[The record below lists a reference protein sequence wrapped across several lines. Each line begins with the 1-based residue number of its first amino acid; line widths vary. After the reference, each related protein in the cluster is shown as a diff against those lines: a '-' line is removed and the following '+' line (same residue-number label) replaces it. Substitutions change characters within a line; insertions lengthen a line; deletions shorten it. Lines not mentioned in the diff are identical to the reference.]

1 MIVVS
6 DTTPL
11 ITLMKADKLD
21 ILGSMFGDVLIP
33 ESVFSEVTSND
44 TYRDEANIIRNSD
57 YIKIVKVSDDS
68 QVAFLQRATGLDLGE
83 SEAIIY
89 ADEVK
94 ADLLMMDEV
103 AGRRV
108 ALNMKL
114 PITGSVGVIIR
125 AFQIGIITS
134 EEAED
139 AFERIKRS
147 NRHISEKLVNEAL
160 NIINGTS

>member
-94 ADLLMMDEV
+94 ADLLLMDET